1 MKLQRPQIT
10 EDDNFL
16 SKIIKYIPAE
26 VIAVYTAIVGVLK
39 QNLDSNLPEKSD
51 VNTYFIVLLIIVL
64 LTPIWTYFAVIDNPN
79 TKEPPSKAKRAIF
92 HAIIATISFIIWVY
106 AIGDILFKSWLCK
119 CYSPDTISCFDKSGL
134 YNSVLG
140 SIVLILYTGLLVP
153 LLERIFLGKPTT
165 KEAEIP
171 FLASKAQ
178 EIIDECE
185 AKFEANKSDCS
196 AFVKAVATKFS
207 VNLTGQ
213 ADSIVDQIRG
223 AGWTQLAHDGVKAKD
238 KADNGWLVIAGLKSS
253 DNVPPQTNGH
263 VAIVVSG
270 ELDATHKKYPTGY
283 WGKLG
288 GVGEKNKTINYAW
301 NTQSRDKVFYAAK
314 QV

>member
-1 MKLQRPQIT
+1 MKITRPQIK
-10 EDDNFL
+10 DDDSFL
-16 SKIIKYIPAE
+16 SKIIKYVPAE
-26 VIAVYTAIVGVLK
+26 IIAVYTAIVGVLK
-39 QNLDSNLPEKSD
+39 QDLNSALPTESAVD
-51 VNTYFIVLLIIVL
+51 TYFWVLCAIIF

-79 TKEPPSKAKRAIF
+79 TKEPPSKNKRAIF
-92 HAIIATISFIIWVY
+92 HAIIATLSFIIWVY
-106 AIGDILFKSWLCK
+106 AIGDTLFKSWLTQ
-119 CYSPDTISCFDKSGL
+119 CYSDVPLNCDTGK

-153 LLERIFLGKPTT
+153 LLERIFIGKPNT
-165 KEAEIP
+165 KDAELP

-185 AKFEANKSDCS
+185 AKFEANKSDCN
-196 AFVKAVATKFS
+196 AFVKAVANKFS

-223 AGWTQLAHDGVKAKD
+223 VGWTQLNHDGVKAKE
-238 KADNGWLVIAGLKSS
+238 KADNGWLVVAGLKSS
-253 DNVPPQTNGH
+253 DNVPPQNNGH
-263 VAIVVSG
+263 VAIIVSG
-270 ELDATHKKYPTGY
+270 GLDHQKYPTGF

-301 NTQSRDKVFYAAK
+301 NTQSRDKVFYSARK
-314 QV
+314 V